1 MNIFIEPPYYP
12 EWEKRG
18 ILAESDIKDKVE
30 SHLSGKYYLYSFADI
45 DDDGNYELLIGGP
58 PVTEDE
64 DIESTGAYTY
74 SAIKAIYTHEGE
86 QTRAVLLSDSQE
98 VYVYGSDG
106 YIYRAEDDGSFLKM
120 ELRNGAL
127 RELNTVTKVP
137 QTVNISWRM
146 IRYDD

>member
-1 MNIFIEPPYYP
+1 
-12 EWEKRG
+12 
-18 ILAESDIKDKVE
+18 
-30 SHLSGKYYLYSFADI
+30 
-45 DDDGNYELLIGGP
+45 
-58 PVTEDE
+58 
-64 DIESTGAYTY
+64 
-74 SAIKAIYTHEGE
+74 
-86 QTRAVLLSDSQE
+86 VLLSDSQE

-120 ELRNGAL
+120 ELRDGAL